1 MNNATRPANPSNS
14 ADPVHPVHPVNS
26 ANPVDP
32 FGDSIAN
39 LDAKLRRLSR
49 YIDDC
54 WSDLT
59 VKRLASLLSC
69 HARNVVWLGRM
80 LRDRRD
86 FGVPG
91 PLPVQLDPIIADLD
105 AKLRRLSR
113 YMDDR
118 WPTGPGAA
126 SRERCRGAPVRRRH
140 GRTLRGCPERA
151 VERRGNRQR
160 AHETTS
166 SQRPRREASKHRR
179 AVPRAGQ
186 EPCG

>member
-1 MNNATRPANPSNS
+1 MNNLTQPANPSNS

-91 PLPVQLDPIIADLD
+91 PLPVQLDPVIADLD
-105 AKLRRLSR
+105 AKLRRLSQ

-118 WPTGPGAA
+118 WPAGPGAWQWVRLVRLWLRNHIRLSELQRHRDA
-126 SRERCRGAPVRRRH
+126 LRDAPLDDLDRAIDAA
-140 GRTLRGCPERA
+140 LRLLP
-151 VERRGNRQR
+151 
-160 AHETTS
+160 
-166 SQRPRREASKHRR
+166 
-179 AVPRAGQ
+179 GQ
-186 EPCG
+186 WDDDDLPDEE